1 MDNLFVIFGSIR
13 SRLIN
18 SINFHLIMFLKELS
32 LSNYKNFD
40 NVKFSFDTKIVCFVG
55 LNGVGKTNILDSIYH
70 LSYTK
75 SYFNP
80 IPSQNIRHGET
91 FFFISGVYEIN
102 EKEENILISLKKG
115 DKKRVKRNNKVYK
128 KFSDH
133 MGFIPLVIISPDDRN
148 LIIEGSETRRKF
160 IDGIISQ
167 TNKEYLNKLIEYN
180 KTLKQRNALLK
191 MFYENKENIK
201 KTIDI
206 YDNHLSVNATV
217 IHNKRDE
224 FLKEFV
230 PIFKQRY
237 KQLSNEKES
246 VEIGYKSDIDEKINL
261 YSLLKKNI
269 DKDIRYQ
276 YTTNGIHKD
285 DITFTIDNYSVKKFG
300 SQGQQKTFLIALKL
314 AQFDYLSKLKSN
326 PILLLDDIFD
336 KLDDERVEKIID
348 LVNEDSFKQIFISDT
363 NKSRSEEIIKKVN
376 KSYKIF
382 EI

>member
-1 MDNLFVIFGSIR
+1 
-13 SRLIN
+13 
-18 SINFHLIMFLKELS
+18 MFLKELS
-32 LSNYKNFD
+32 LTNYKNFE
-40 NVKFSFDTKIVCFVG
+40 NLKFSFETKIVCFVG

-80 IPSQNIRHGET
+80 IPSQNIKHGET
-91 FFFISGVYEIN
+91 FFFISGTYLIKD
-102 EKEENILISLKKG
+102 KEENILISLKKG
-115 DKKRVKRNNKVYK
+115 DKKRIKRNNKLYK

-133 MGFIPLVIISPDDRN
+133 IGKIPLVIISPDDRN

-167 TNKEYLNKLIEYN
+167 TDKEYLNSLIDYN

-191 MFYENKENIK
+191 MFFNNTDDIK

-206 YDNHLSVNATV
+206 YDSQLSLHSQK
-217 IHNKRDE
+217 IYEKRIKFLDE
-224 FLKEFV
+224 FI
-230 PIFKQRY
+230 PIFKIRY
-237 KQLSNEKES
+237 KELSNNKEN
-246 VEIGYKSDIDEKINL
+246 VEIIYKSDISEENNL
-261 YSLLKKNI
+261 YKLLKNSI
-269 DKDIRYQ
+269 EKDLRFQ
-276 YTTNGIHKD
+276 FTTKGIHKD
-285 DITFTIDNYSVKKFG
+285 DLNFKLDDFPIKKYG

-314 AQFDYLSKLKSN
+314 AQFEYLSKLESN

-336 KLDDERVEKIID
+336 KLDDTRVQQIIN
-348 LVNEDSFKQIFISDT
+348 LVNEDKFNQIFISDT
-363 NKSRSEEIIKKVN
+363 NKNRSENIIKKVN